1 MTAIV
6 VPSIQT
12 TERIPTHKA
21 TKLITGEEFF
31 RMADTNWC
39 ELIEGRIV
47 RYHPT
52 GYAHGE
58 YELNFAT
65 ALRAFVRKHQLG
77 RVMAGEVGIYVR
89 RDPDSVRGADILYIS
104 HEQYAQMQSDSFM
117 DVAPELV
124 VEIMSP
130 DDAWS
135 MVMQKL
141 RDYFNIGVQLIW
153 VADPKAR
160 IVYAYR
166 SVTDVREFT
175 AADELPGDDILPGFA
190 VPVAHLFEE

>member
-1 MTAIV
+1 MTTIAAPPMQHAEQV
-6 VPSIQT
+6 
-12 TERIPTHKA
+12 IPNKTR
-21 TKLITGEEFF
+21 LITGEEFF

-65 ALRAFVRKHQLG
+65 ALREFAREHQLG
-77 RVMAGEVGIYVR
+77 RVMSGEVGIYVR
-89 RDPDSVRGADILYIS
+89 RNPDSVRGADVIYIS
-104 HEQYAQMQSDSFM
+104 HERYAQLQSNSFM
-117 DVAPELV
+117 DVAPELI

-135 MVMQKL
+135 MVIQKL
-141 RDYFNIGVQLIW
+141 REYFNIGVQLVW

-160 IVYAYR
+160 IVHAHR

-175 AADELPGDDILPGFA
+175 VEDELPGDEILPGFA
-190 VPVAHLFEE
+190 VSVADLFED

>member
-1 MTAIV
+1 MTIALASPNQKDKAIDAD
-6 VPSIQT
+6 T
-12 TERIPTHKA
+12 T

-39 ELIEGRIV
+39 ELIEGKIV

-58 YELNFAT
+58 YELNIAT
-65 ALRAFVRKHQLG
+65 ALRTFVRQHKLG

-89 RDPDSVRGADILYIS
+89 RDPDSVRGADALYIS
-104 HEQYAQMQSDSFM
+104 NERYAQMQSQSFM

-130 DDAWS
+130 DDTWS
-135 MVMQKL
+135 MVMRKL
-141 RDYFNIGVQLIW
+141 RDYFDVGVQLVW
-153 VADPKAR
+153 VADPDAR

-166 SVTDVREFT
+166 SVTDVQEFT
-175 AADELPGDDILPGFA
+175 AEDELIAVDLLPGFA
-190 VPVAHLFEE
+190 VSVAELFEV